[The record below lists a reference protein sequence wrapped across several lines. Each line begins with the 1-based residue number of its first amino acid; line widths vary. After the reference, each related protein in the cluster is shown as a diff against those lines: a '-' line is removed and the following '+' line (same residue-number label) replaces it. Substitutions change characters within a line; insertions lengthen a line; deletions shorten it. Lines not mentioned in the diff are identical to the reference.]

1 MTILDVKNQIVEHF
15 LSSEKFSKEDFAG
28 ITVSSDLNAF
38 RDEMAISALTELEK
52 AEIVSRIG
60 KETWVLSKPLQY
72 QNQII
77 EINIEQAARIAATLN
92 AFYKANG
99 LENEIGADAT
109 SITSD
114 DIDCLIDVIDELSD
128 DGAGTESDEED
139 DDSGENWKN

>member
-99 LENEIGADAT
+99 LENEIGADVT

>member
-15 LSSEKFSKEDFAG
+15 LSFEKFSKEDFAG

-99 LENEIGADAT
+99 LENEIGADVT

>member
-99 LENEIGADAT
+99 LENEIGADVT

-128 DGAGTESDEED
+128 DGADTESDEED